1 MNTEL
6 HIIAKQM
13 VADQKGLLAADEST
27 STIQK
32 RFDTIGVEN
41 TEENRRA
48 YRELLFTTPG
58 FEQYISGVILF
69 DETLRQSAS
78 TGESFVSILKSK
90 GVLAGIKV
98 DLGTEPLT
106 PGSEDVVTLG
116 LDGLPPRLAVYAELG
131 ATFTKWR
138 AVFTITDTA
147 PTSVGIRE
155 NARRLALYARM
166 VQDAGMVP
174 IVEPEVIMDGAHS
187 LQRCKEVTLEAQ
199 YALFEELERMDVDLK
214 GIILKPNFIV
224 AGKDSGEAFDAALS
238 ARETLDVLGETVPL
252 EVPGS
257 MFLSGGL
264 TETQATDLL
273 REINTLREDHMWK
286 LSFSYGRALQASA
299 LKAWGGKSENVLAA
313 QSAFLEQARKNS
325 EACTG
330 L

>member
-1 MNTEL
+1 MSALSEITRQLVSN
-6 HIIAKQM
+6 H
-13 VADQKGLLAADEST
+13 KGLLAADEST
-27 STIQK
+27 STIGK
-32 RFDTIGVEN
+32 RFDTIGVDN
-41 TEENRRA
+41 TEQNRQA

-58 FEQYISGVILF
+58 FEAYISGVILY

-78 TGESFVSILKSK
+78 IGESFVSILKSK

-106 PGSEDVVTLG
+106 PGSEDLVTLG
-116 LDGLPPRLAVYAELG
+116 LDGLPARLAEYAEIG

-138 AVFTITDTA
+138 AVLNITENA

-174 IVEPEVIMDGAHS
+174 IVEPEVVMNGAHS
-187 LQRCKEVTLEAQ
+187 LQQCKEVTLEAQ
-199 YALFEELERMDVDLK
+199 YAVFEELIRAKVALD

-224 AGKDSGEAFDAALS
+224 PGSDSGEVFEAKLS
-238 ARETLDVLGETVPL
+238 ATETLDVLGETVPV
-252 EVPGS
+252 EVQAI

-264 TETQATDLL
+264 SEKDATDVL
-273 REINTLREDHMWK
+273 REINLLETDNDWA
-286 LSFSYGRALQASA
+286 LSFSYGRALQRSA
-299 LKAWGGKSENVLAA
+299 LNAWQGNPNNVAAA
-313 QSAFLEQARKNS
+313 QQAFLDMAKMHS
-325 EACTG
+325 DAIKS